1 MFVSDVHSK
10 QDKQQG
16 KCMMGNERKRGKLD
30 NLHFGKQAFLM
41 KHPLFEV
48 KSAQEQEKR
57 VERITYRDTVLIKSL
72 SSWT

>member
-16 KCMMGNERKRGKLD
+16 KWMMGNERKRGKLD

-41 KHPLFEV
+41 KQPLFEQGGISTGTG
-48 KSAQEQEKR
+48 KKWRES
-57 VERITYRDTVLIKSL
+57 LIGIQF
-72 SSWT
+72 

>member
-41 KHPLFEV
+41 LCLSKV

-57 VERITYRDTVLIKSL
+57 VERIIYRDTV
-72 SSWT
+72 